1 MPELRIPVL
10 YTIMSRPIM
19 LGVPVFRE
27 DQTMVEG
34 AIRSFLNPLVDVV
47 VVDNGASEE
56 AKAGIATFQ
65 KDVEV
70 IRNHTNVYVNPAWN
84 QLAERFLRSGAEVFV
99 IANADVLVRP
109 GWAESLFARR
119 ELGVNELWFGRR
131 TSTVQ
136 EAGTVG
142 RPRQH
147 SSEEIVD
154 VLASRGG
161 FFAMARK
168 AVSLVF
174 PIPSELRIFYGDDWI
189 FGILGRIG
197 YRQVTLAD
205 VVVWHEESVSQN
217 RLPEL
222 NSVIWQDR
230 QAWDTHLA
238 HRSRRE
244 ADALAHDGRLD
255 AIEARYLALRDTTS
269 DFNEHM
275 PILRSYAERVE
286 RVTEFGVGRSSW
298 ALLHSRPKRLRC
310 YDLGNDLRQVGMR
323 ELVVLGHKNG
333 IDADFIIGSTLE
345 IEIEPTDLLFIDT
358 LHTYAQLSRELDRHA
373 SKVSRYIL
381 LHDTETFGPRGEDG
395 SEPGLIGAVED
406 FLAKDTGWKMR
417 DRLKNNNGLT
427 ILERR

>member
-1 MPELRIPVL
+1 
-10 YTIMSRPIM
+10 M

-27 DQTMVEG
+27 DQAMVEG
-34 AIRSFLNPLVDVV
+34 AIQSFLDPLVDVV

-84 QLAERFLRSGAEVFV
+84 QLAERFLRSDAGILV

-205 VVVWHEESVSQN
+205 VVVWHEESVSQK

-222 NSVIWQDR
+222 NQLIEQDR
-230 QAWDTHLA
+230 HAWKTHLE
-238 HRSRRE
+238 HRTQRE
-244 ADALAHDGRLD
+244 AEAIMRGGHVD
-255 AIEARYLALRDTTS
+255 AIETRYLAFRDTPS

-275 PILRSYAERVE
+275 PILRAYAERVR

-298 ALLHSRPKRLRC
+298 ALLHARPSRMRC
-310 YDLGNDLRQVGMR
+310 YDLRDDQYQRGTR
-323 ELVVLGHKNG
+323 ELVALGRG
-333 IDADFIIGSTLE
+333 IGVDVEFIIGNSLE
-345 IEIEPTDLLFIDT
+345 IEIEPTDLLFIDS
-358 LHTYAQLSRELDRHA
+358 LHTYTQLSCELARHA
-373 SKVSRYIL
+373 DKVSQYIL
-381 LHDTETFGPRGEDG
+381 LHDTETFGPMGEDG
-395 SEPGLIGAVED
+395 KHPGLIDAVED
-406 FLAKDTGWKMR
+406 FLVKDTSWKMR